1 MLFLHIIQRRNEIL
15 DEATEKIMHR
25 ETMQNAVA
33 SAIRQIAKENI
44 PAFIDK
50 AGRKWTAEAYANMYV
65 RTNVHNLSIDT
76 VVKRNEDYGN
86 DLFIVLR
93 HSGARPNALRGKGR

>member
-1 MLFLHIIQRRNEIL
+1 SINAGIFSLAICLIAL
-15 DEATEKIMHR
+15 AT
-25 ETMQNAVA
+25 
-33 SAIRQIAKENI
+33 
-44 PAFIDK
+44 AFIDK

-86 DLFIVLR
+86 DLFIVSK
-93 HSGARPNALRGKGR
+93 HSGA